1 MSDTIKYEKKQLEI
15 LYQELTGEKYE
26 TVCLL
31 EAAYYGWLVYGVIHN
46 EKLGVDCYKMINPV
60 VEKGKTSLFV
70 IDKDSKGVNEAML
83 EKWNPGY
90 DGYCVSRGGDNKEK
104 VPLIDTVE
112 NLSYYAVLNMAT
124 LNLVISGCE
133 DEELE
138 ISFGDSKAFV
148 FKKQSI
154 CDIIP
159 EIKASVA

>member
-90 DGYCVSRGGDNKEK
+90 DGYCVSRGGDN
-104 VPLIDTVE
+104 
-112 NLSYYAVLNMAT
+112 
-124 LNLVISGCE
+124 
-133 DEELE
+133 
-138 ISFGDSKAFV
+138 
-148 FKKQSI
+148 
-154 CDIIP
+154 
-159 EIKASVA
+159 

>member
-104 VPLIDTVE
+104 WKRLEFMYLQNVE
-112 NLSYYAVLNMAT
+112 DFPVFLHNLYKKVQEMQH
-124 LNLVISGCE
+124 
-133 DEELE
+133 
-138 ISFGDSKAFV
+138 V
-148 FKKQSI
+148 FEAPVGQSNI
-154 CDIIP
+154 
-159 EIKASVA
+159 EKYF